1 MARPIVK
8 CGMPIII
15 GTALGKNTSITF
27 FGGYDV
33 FKINV
38 NQSQIV
44 SGIFQTLADTEI
56 EVNWGDGSSNTYS
69 GTSDQAYSHD
79 YGSVGDY
86 IINLIEK
93 SKNCLTQF
101 TMVQSNT
108 DISFDIKNI
117 PIGLIILDVQGS
129 NTISGDVGNAPAG
142 LKNLIIYG
150 NNTISGDVGNAPAG
164 LGNLII
170 YGNNTISGDVG
181 NAPAGLTLFAI
192 SGNNT
197 MSGDVGTIPIGVVR
211 LYIYGNNIISNYT
224 TGIWVGVKQRFIIVP
239 VSPGGL
245 DATEID
251 NLFIDFDAG
260 VDCSE
265 IIIILT
271 GSNAAPTS
279 ASQTARDNI
288 VAEGGTIITN

>member
-15 GTALGKNTSITF
+15 GTALGRNPSITF
-27 FGGYDV
+27 FGGCDV

-38 NQSQIV
+38 NQSQTV
-44 SGIFQTLADTEI
+44 SGVFKTLADTEI

-69 GTSDQAYSHD
+69 GTSDQAYSHN

-86 IINLIEK
+86 VINLIEK
-93 SKNCLTQF
+93 SKNCLTKF
-101 TMVQSNT
+101 KMTENNAN
-108 DISFDIKNI
+108 ISFDIKNI

-129 NTISGDVGNAPAG
+129 NTISGDIGTAPAG
-142 LKNLIIYG
+142 LTFLSISGNNTTSGDVGTAPAGLTFLSISG
-150 NNTISGDVGNAPAG
+150 NNTISGDVGTIPAG
-164 LGNLII
+164 VI
-170 YGNNTISGDVG
+170 
-181 NAPAGLTLFAI
+181 
-192 SGNNT
+192 
-197 MSGDVGTIPIGVVR
+197 R
-211 LYIYGNNIISNYT
+211 LYLYGNNIISNYT
-224 TGIWVGVKQRFIIVP
+224 TGIWVGAKQRFIIVP

-260 VDCSE
+260 IDCSE

-271 GSNAAPTS
+271 GTNAAPTS

-288 VAEGGTIITN
+288 VAEGGTIVIN

>member
-1 MARPIVK
+1 MTRSIVK
-8 CGMPIII
+8 YGMPIII
-15 GTALGKNTSITF
+15 GTALGKNPSITF

-44 SGIFQTLADTEI
+44 SGVFRTLADAEI

-69 GTSDQAYSHD
+69 GTDDQAYSHD

-93 SKNCLTQF
+93 SKNCLTKF
-101 TMVQSNT
+101 TMGKSGT
-108 DISFDIKNI
+108 DISFDIGAS
-117 PIGLIILDVQGS
+117 PRGLTFLDVQGS
-129 NTISGDVGNAPAG
+129 NTISGNVGTAPIG
-142 LKNLIIYG
+142 LTFFAISGY
-150 NNTISGDVGNAPAG
+150 NTISGDVG
-164 LGNLII
+164 
-170 YGNNTISGDVG
+170 TV
-181 NAPAGLTLFAI
+181 
-192 SGNNT
+192 
-197 MSGDVGTIPIGVVR
+197 PIGVLR
-211 LYIYGNNIISNYT
+211 LYIYGRNTISDYT
-224 TGIWVGVKQRFIIVP
+224 TGIWVGAKQRFIIVP

-265 IIIILT
+265 IIIYLT
-271 GSNAAPTS
+271 GTNAAPTS
-279 ASQTARDNI
+279 ASQTARDHI
-288 VAEGGTIITN
+288 ISEGGTITTN